1 MKYRCALE
9 NRCHVLITIND
20 NDFKNADQSQIEI
33 LTPSAFVEKYIN
45 V

>member
-1 MKYRCALE
+1 MKLFLDT
-9 NRCHVLITIND
+9 NVLITIND

>member
-20 NDFKNADQSQIEI
+20 NDFKHADQSQIEI